1 MKFLFHMLVT
11 IYYAS
16 SITYICCHTL
26 TPRLTPS
33 KTRLGCF
40 LLIFFSVAPYTFWDS
55 STLAGLFIIFSMA
68 VSCIFFYSDSFFNK
82 VVCLIIIYITQIL
95 IEAGSY
101 LFTDLIYYIVT
112 GKTHSASFLYKAPE
126 WASFLML
133 VFISA
138 FGIVFI
144 PFLTRIC
151 KKWLQHKLTKAVA
164 TVALPLIFPV
174 YFSILFDAPI
184 VDSHPCLLLAIYIV
198 LYLFS
203 YLPAHWGITTLYK
216 HSKEYYLAQKQ
227 TLLAQQQLAYSIE
240 VEKQFN
246 EIKKWDHDISNHLL
260 TLSILFEEGLFAEA
274 EDYIAPLL
282 ASTPEKTTQ
291 KENAYVKNC
300 NL

>member
-1 MKFLFHMLVT
+1 M
-11 IYYAS
+11 A
-16 SITYICCHTL
+16 
-26 TPRLTPS
+26 
-33 KTRLGCF
+33 
-40 LLIFFSVAPYTFWDS
+40 
-55 STLAGLFIIFSMA
+55 LAA
-68 VSCIFFYSDSFFNK
+68 
-82 VVCLIIIYITQIL
+82 
-95 IEAGSY
+95 
-101 LFTDLIYYIVT
+101 
-112 GKTHSASFLYKAPE
+112 
-126 WASFLML
+126 
-133 VFISA
+133 
-138 FGIVFI
+138 
-144 PFLTRIC
+144 
-151 KKWLQHKLTKAVA
+151 
-164 TVALPLIFPV
+164 VALPLIFPV

-240 VEKQFN
+240 LEKQFN